1 MKKYLFVLSL
11 ALTISCSNSTTPTD
25 KPSDITTKTQTQY
38 QQNEAKTKA
47 EADAKTKAEA
57 DAKAKAEADAKTKA
71 EADAKAKAEADAKA
85 KTEADTKAKTEAD
98 AKAKAEADAKAK
110 VEAKVEADA
119 KAKTEAE
126 AKAKDQ
132 KQILPVPLP
141 ISETKKF
148 PVNTTF
154 NLDFSPSEK
163 YKKFSKPIEDIFKN
177 TLNSNYL
184 SATQK
189 SGVSAAVF
197 DGTRLWT
204 GAEGIAS
211 SEEKMTSST
220 PMIIRSTSKTMLGAL
235 MISQIEK
242 GLYELDDTIESL
254 LSDHPDYNQINI
266 PNVNTEVTVE
276 QLLTMTSGISDW
288 SKPEDLTNRMKIMAD
303 QNWKPANNL
312 QYITKKF
319 VAPGSYNYSYANSI
333 ILGIIA
339 SHVEGK
345 HLNDIY
351 QEQFFKPLG
360 ITAGLLPEIL
370 TPKQTAISYDDLS
383 LYMGGS
389 GFGPLNT
396 GLMGQFYGLDP
407 KISWAGAGIVS
418 TPENI
423 AQWGYELYSSSGSA
437 VSNSVRNKLIE
448 GMTIKTSEGLTSL
461 GMHTYGYYMGK
472 GEVALPDGTLIKIY
486 THPGGGGGRTSWLYY
501 SPDLDVSISLLA
513 NSQMLHNPGGC
524 GHRGYTFITI
534 GECIAGSIFNALK

>member
-38 QQNEAKTKA
+38 QQNEAKT
-47 EADAKTKAEA
+47 
-57 DAKAKAEADAKTKA
+57 KAEADAKTKA